1 MSVNYL
7 KQTQTKGLGT
17 VGAIRCLTV
26 WVTATSLTGA
36 LLAWLLPAVALGI
49 SGPPASFEQLLV
61 ACCALAGAGCVG
73 WLWLLVTLVV
83 ADAGRG
89 RPARA
94 GVPPVV
100 RRIVLGLC
108 GLSLAGGLA
117 TPAHADHAPG
127 PKTASATESLLVGL
141 PLPDRAT
148 STTTWLGSLGAVARS
163 RPVESPPP
171 SPRPDSI
178 RVQPGDTL
186 WELAGAS
193 LPADAGPEE
202 IDRRWRRIYRANR
215 DAIGADPDLI
225 RPGQRLLLP
234 HPRVGHR

>member
-1 MSVNYL
+1 MAVL
-7 KQTQTKGLGT
+7 
-17 VGAIRCLTV
+17 RCLAV
-26 WVTATSLTGA
+26 WVAATILAGA
-36 LLAWLLPAVALGI
+36 LLAWLLPAAVLGLP
-49 SGPPASFEQLLV
+49 GQPGGFAPLLV
-61 ACCALAGAGCVG
+61 AGCALAGAGCTG

-117 TPAHADHAPG
+117 APAQADHADHAAPG
-127 PKTASATESLLVGL
+127 PESASTTESLLVGL

-148 STTTWLGSLGAVARS
+148 STTAWLGSLGAVARS
-163 RPVESPPP
+163 RRGEPPPP
-171 SPRPDSI
+171 SRRTTQGPHSI
-178 RVQPGDTL
+178 RVRPGDTL
-186 WELAGAS
+186 WDL
-193 LPADAGPEE
+193 ADAGLPAGAAPEQV
-202 IDRRWRRIYRANR
+202 DRRWRRIYRANR

-234 HPRVGHR
+234 HPRAGHR